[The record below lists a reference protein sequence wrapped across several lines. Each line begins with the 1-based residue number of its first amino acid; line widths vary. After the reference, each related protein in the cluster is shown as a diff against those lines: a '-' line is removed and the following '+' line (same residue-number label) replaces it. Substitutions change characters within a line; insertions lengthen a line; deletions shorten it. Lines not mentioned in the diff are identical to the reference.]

1 METRSNF
8 EGPLTKKL
16 ARFKD
21 VASFANCIEVSN
33 PHALSEFAL
42 QGQWANRHFGNSN
55 PITLELAC
63 GKGEYSVGQ
72 ARLTPNHNFIGV
84 DIKGN
89 RLWKGARE
97 ALAEGLT
104 NAAYLRTHIDHIDRL
119 FGPGEVDAI
128 WVVFADPQPGKARK
142 RLTSP
147 MFLDRYRKILK
158 KGGLVHLKTDSPLL
172 YEYTLEVIA
181 DQKLELICRA
191 DDLYAQ
197 LAAGNDAH
205 LNPMADVLR
214 IKTYYEGLWEKE
226 GRVIKYLAF
235 RP

>member
-1 METRSNF
+1 MENKLNF

-16 ARFKD
+16 ARFKE
-21 VASFANCIEVSN
+21 VASFANCVEVSN
-33 PHALSEFAL
+33 PHALNTFAL
-42 QGQWANRHFGNSN
+42 RGQWAKRHFQNSN

-72 ARLTPNHNFIGV
+72 ARLNTNHNYIGV

-89 RLWKGARE
+89 RLWRGARE
-97 ALAEGLT
+97 ALAENLT
-104 NAAYLRTHIDHIDRL
+104 NVAYLRTHIDHIDRL
-119 FGPGEVDAI
+119 FGPEEVEAI

-147 MFLDRYRKILK
+147 MFLDRYRKIIK
-158 KGGLVHLKTDSPLL
+158 KGGLIHLKTDSPIL
-172 YEYTLEVIA
+172 YDYTLEVISE
-181 DQKLELICRA
+181 QNLELICRA
-191 DDLYAQ
+191 DDLYAR
-197 LAAGNDAH
+197 LAEGSIEH
-205 LNPMADVLR
+205 LNQRADVLA